1 MFEDVVATRDR
12 LAELVDRLD
21 PDRCTGPAA
30 RELWRV
36 FDSAERLCAA
46 GKTLLARRLAETHQR
61 TSGTRSAAEE
71 LAHTA
76 GTSTGQ
82 AEDTLRTSQ
91 RLPDQ
96 RRVEQALRRGE
107 LSAPQAALISGAAA
121 ADPAQADRLVD
132 AAQRMSLP
140 ELREECARVRAAAD
154 PDPAATNRRVHEQ
167 RRLRRWTDS
176 DGFWNLHAKGT
187 PQAGAAFAAVLE
199 AFTDQVF
206 TNARRAGQQEP
217 YEAYA
222 FDALMAIGDSA
233 VHPNRQNAAA
243 REPASA
249 PESAVRESTPQ
260 TSDPTVPQTL
270 DDAVM
275 ALAADGASAADRRG
289 GPDRP
294 DEGESDE
301 RLQSDPWS
309 GIDQPDRPEHLDQST
324 PPASAPPV
332 STPPESALPASAP
345 PGHRNGPTGPL
356 GLGRGLQSRYLALLR
371 IDVEALHRG
380 RVAGDEI
387 CEIRGVGPVPVPV
400 AEGLLGQS
408 VLKLVITRGV
418 DVLNVTHL
426 GRGPTAAQKVALA
439 WTTPGCT
446 AEGCYRSRIE
456 HDHRQPWADT
466 QHTRLDELD
475 PLCGYHHDLKTH
487 HHWVLLP
494 GSGKRP
500 MVGPNDPRH
509 PGHRNTP
516 PARRTPNT
524 ASAAPNAPPADAA

>member
-1 MFEDVVATRDR
+1 MFEDVAAVRDR
-12 LAELVDRLD
+12 LAELVDQLD
-21 PDRCTGPAA
+21 PDRCSGSAA

-46 GKTLLARRLAETHQR
+46 GKTLLARRI
-61 TSGTRSAAEE
+61 
-71 LAHTA
+71 
-76 GTSTGQ
+76 
-82 AEDTLRTSQ
+82 
-91 RLPDQ
+91 
-96 RRVEQALRRGE
+96 V
-107 LSAPQAALISGAAA
+107 AAA

-154 PDPAATNRRVHEQ
+154 PDPAATNRRLHEQ

-206 TNARRAGQQEP
+206 TQARRARQHEP

-222 FDALMAIGDSA
+222 FDALMAIGDSP
-233 VHPNRQNAAA
+233 VHPNREHPVTG
-243 REPASA
+243 EPATA
-249 PESAVRESTPQ
+249 PESAVGESGQQ
-260 TSDPTVPQTL
+260 TSSRTVPQTL

-275 ALAADGASAADRRG
+275 AHAAGSTSAAESPG
-289 GPDRP
+289 GPGQADQGGSQHHRQP
-294 DEGESDE
+294 
-301 RLQSDPWS
+301 DPWS
-309 GIDQPDRPEHLDQST
+309 GIDQPDRTT
-324 PPASAPPV
+324 P
-332 STPPESALPASAP
+332 PASAP

-380 RVAGDEI
+380 RVAGNEI

-446 AEGCYRSRIE
+446 VEGCYRSRIE
-456 HDHRQPWADT
+456 HDHRQPWVDT

-487 HHWVLLP
+487 HHWVLVP

-509 PGHRNTP
+509 PAYRNTP